1 LLVTDGFLCVAL
13 SLMGNGVAYFE
24 SKHLKIEIRCV
35 HIALELKNLLCFL
48 RGGVTAALL
57 LNMNKRSSL

>member
-24 SKHLKIEIRCV
+24 SKHLKVEIRCM
-35 HIALELKNLLCFL
+35 HIAWNLKTFFVFL

>member
-1 LLVTDGFLCVAL
+1 
-13 SLMGNGVAYFE
+13 MAYFE
-24 SKHLKIEIRCV
+24 SKHLKVEIRCM
-35 HIALELKNLLCFL
+35 HIAWNLKTFFVFL